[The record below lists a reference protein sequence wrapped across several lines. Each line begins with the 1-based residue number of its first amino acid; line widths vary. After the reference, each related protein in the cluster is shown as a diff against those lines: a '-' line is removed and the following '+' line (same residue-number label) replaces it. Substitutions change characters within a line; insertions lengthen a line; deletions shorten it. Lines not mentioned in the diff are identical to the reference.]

1 MLLQPLGLRH
11 NSSAVR
17 RRRIAGGRRRHQHS
31 ALMDPVELVAV
42 VMTLVGIVLTI
53 KEKIS
58 CWPVAI
64 VGILAYFVVFARA
77 RLYADAALQPIY
89 VVQNIYGWW
98 YWAHGGQRGHGQA
111 PIVVL
116 PWRNRFAW
124 LAGTAVISLI
134 VGAAL
139 ARWTNAAAPYA
150 DAALSTTSLAANWLL
165 ARKVLE
171 NWWLWITVNVG
182 YVILFWK
189 KNLLLS
195 AGLYVVLM
203 ALAAAGLIEW
213 QRSRERQTAAY
224 RGELSIP

>member
-1 MLLQPLGLRH
+1 M
-11 NSSAVR
+11 N
-17 RRRIAGGRRRHQHS
+17 
-31 ALMDPVELVAV
+31 LMEIVAV

-53 KEKIS
+53 KERIS

-64 VGILAYFVVFARA
+64 VGILAYFVVFIRA

-89 VVQNIYGWW
+89 VVQNLYGWW
-98 YWAHGGQRGHGQA
+98 YWAKGGERGHGLA

-116 PWRNRFAW
+116 TWRSRFAW
-124 LAGTAVISLI
+124 LAGTAITSLI

-150 DAALSTTSLAANWLL
+150 DASLSTTSLVANWLL
-165 ARKVLE
+165 ARKILE
-171 NWWLWITVNVG
+171 NWWLWIAVNVG
-182 YVILFWK
+182 YVVLFWK

-195 AGLYVVLM
+195 AGLYAVLL

-213 QRSRERQTAAY
+213 QRSRARQTAAY
-224 RGELSIP
+224 RPGLSIP

>member
-1 MLLQPLGLRH
+1 L
-11 NSSAVR
+11 
-17 RRRIAGGRRRHQHS
+17 
-31 ALMDPVELVAV
+31 ALVDPIEIVAV
-42 VMTLVGIVLTI
+42 VMTLAGIALTI

-64 VGILAYFVVFARA
+64 VGILAYLVVFIRA

-89 VVQNIYGWW
+89 VVQNLYGWW
-98 YWAHGGQRGHGQA
+98 YWARGGERGQGQA

-116 PWRNRFAW
+116 DWQSRFAW
-124 LAGTAVISLI
+124 IAGTAVTSLI
-134 VGAAL
+134 VGAGL

-150 DAALSTTSLAANWLL
+150 DAALSTTSLVANWLL

-171 NWWLWITVNVG
+171 NWWLWIAVNVG

-189 KNLLLS
+189 KHLLLS
-195 AGLYVVLM
+195 AGLYAVLL

-213 QRSRERQTAAY
+213 QRSRERQRESYAL
-224 RGELSIP
+224 GLSIP

>member
-1 MLLQPLGLRH
+1 
-11 NSSAVR
+11 
-17 RRRIAGGRRRHQHS
+17 
-31 ALMDPVELVAV
+31 MDLVELVAV
-42 VMTLVGIVLTI
+42 VMTLIGIALTI

-64 VGILAYFVVFARA
+64 VGILAYFVVFIRA

-89 VVQNIYGWW
+89 VVQNLYGWW
-98 YWAHGGQRGHGQA
+98 YWAHGGARGEGQA

-116 PWRNRFAW
+116 SLRQRVAW
-124 LAGTAVISLI
+124 LAGTAVVSLA

-150 DAALSTTSLAANWLL
+150 DATLSTTSLVANWLL

-171 NWWLWITVNVG
+171 NWWLWIAVNIG

-195 AGLYVVLM
+195 SGLYAVLL

-213 QRSRERQTAAY
+213 QRSRSRQRDAY
-224 RGELSIP
+224 ALGLSIP

>member
-1 MLLQPLGLRH
+1 
-11 NSSAVR
+11 
-17 RRRIAGGRRRHQHS
+17 
-31 ALMDPVELVAV
+31 MDPIESVAV

-64 VGILAYFVVFARA
+64 VGIVAYLVVFMRA

-98 YWAHGGQRGHGQA
+98 YWSRGGVRGQGEA

-116 PWRNRFAW
+116 RWRGRIAW
-124 LAGTAVISLI
+124 LAGTAAVSLV
-134 VGAAL
+134 VGVAL

-150 DAALSTTSLAANWLL
+150 DATLSTTSLVANWLL

-171 NWWLWITVNVG
+171 NWWLWIAVNVG

-189 KNLLLS
+189 KHLALS
-195 AGLYVVLM
+195 AGLYAILL
-203 ALAAAGLIEW
+203 ALAVAGLIEW
-213 QRSRERQTAAY
+213 QRSRRRQAGDVSAY
-224 RGELSIP
+224 VAEENPARAS

>member
-1 MLLQPLGLRH
+1 
-11 NSSAVR
+11 
-17 RRRIAGGRRRHQHS
+17 
-31 ALMDPVELVAV
+31 MDPVELVGV
-42 VMTLVGIVLTI
+42 VMTLVGIALTI
-53 KEKIS
+53 KEKIL

-64 VGILAYFVVFARA
+64 VGILAYFIVFMRA

-98 YWAHGGQRGHGQA
+98 YWARGGERGQGQA

-116 PWRNRFAW
+116 GWRSRVAW
-124 LAGTAVISLI
+124 VTGTVLVSLL
-134 VGAAL
+134 VGTGL

-150 DAALSTTSLAANWLL
+150 DASLSTTSLVANWLL

-171 NWWLWITVNVG
+171 NWWLWIAVNVG

-189 KNLLLS
+189 RHLLLS
-195 AGLYVVLM
+195 AGLYVMLL

-213 QRSRERQTAAY
+213 QRSRARQRESY
-224 RGELSIP
+224 RIGLSTP